1 MSGKIVKIDLWAEHK
16 QLFTP
21 PAKQPVLVR
30 VPAFPYLL
38 VDGQGDPNTVPAF
51 REAIG
56 ALYSLAFT
64 LKFGLK
70 KRRGMDFRVMP
81 LSGFFYADDPE
92 DFLQGRKVDWKWTL
106 GIPLPAVVRA
116 ADFKQAL
123 AEART
128 KKNPSPALDRVRRE
142 VVREGLC
149 VQVLHHGP
157 YAAERQTIEALHAF
171 MREQGLDFAGHHHEI
186 YVSDPNRTAPQR
198 LKTIVRQPVKKS

>member
-1 MSGKIVKIDLWAEHK
+1 MAGKIGKIDLWLEHK
-16 QLFTP
+16 ELFTP
-21 PAKQPVLVR
+21 SAKEPVLVR

-38 VDGQGDPNTVPAF
+38 ADGEGDPNTTPAF

-70 KRRGMDFRVMP
+70 KRRGVDFRIMP
-81 LSGFFYADDPE
+81 LSGFYYADDPAA
-92 DFLQGRKVDWKWTL
+92 FLEGRKVEWKWTL
-106 GIPLPAVVRA
+106 GIPLPSIVTA

-123 AEART
+123 AGAGA
-128 KKNPSPALDRVRRE
+128 KKNASPALDRVRRE

-149 VQVLHHGP
+149 VQILHRGP
-157 YAAERQTIEALHAF
+157 YAAERQTIQALHAF
-171 MREQGLDFAGHHHEI
+171 MQAKGLVFAGHHHEI
-186 YVSDPNRTAPQR
+186 YVSDPNRTAPEK